1 MSEIERIEEALRLL
15 AERIRAARARY
26 PEAEARLERREKL
39 ALELDL
45 SLDPGDEELR
55 TSAERLARSIDEG
68 IQEIVSQASAFA
80 PGRVLN
86 LRTGS
91 AEGPECTPSTSREV
105 FAGYGTTGI
114 PRFVDFAELMLD
126 CRDPRVEQLYD
137 ERLGSQ
143 PVALILDEDALTGE
157 LLAAFRDETRGY
169 RVHGQV
175 CIGFYRVRDPAG
187 RPNALALTFQVI
199 STRRRRGG
207 RRFGLNVLGRGPDGE
222 SLEHL
227 HDRLGS
233 LPWRGAA
240 RWAGTVLASIE
251 KSVSRKTSAA
261 QLARRIEGLLSG
273 LARRLERGE
282 RSRGRRTAHAEERH
296 HGGER
301 PTRMA
306 VLDLERAGANDLL
319 FDTRRQTIVVLG
331 ERGRA
336 HVFSAEGKLV
346 TSVRYP
352 PATIDRRRKSGLWR
366 SASPEEIEALRQVLP
381 RNGTGENGSLRT

>member
-1 MSEIERIEEALRLL
+1 MSDRELIEEALRLL
-15 AERIRAARARY
+15 AERIRSARVRY

-39 ALELDL
+39 ALELDI
-45 SLDPGDEELR
+45 SLDPGDDELR
-55 TSAERLARSIDEG
+55 EIAGRLAGSIDDG
-68 IQEIVSQASAFA
+68 VQEIVSQASAFT

-86 LRTGS
+86 LRSGRTD
-91 AEGPECTPSTSREV
+91 GPECAPSTSREV

-114 PRFVDFAELMLD
+114 PRFVDFAELLLD

-137 ERLGSQ
+137 ERLGAH
-143 PVALILDEDALTGE
+143 PVGLILDEDTLTGE
-157 LLAAFRDETRGY
+157 LLPAFRDTARGY

-175 CIGFYRVRDPAG
+175 CIGFYRVPDPAG

-227 HDRLGS
+227 HDRLRS
-233 LPWRGAA
+233 LPWRSAA

-251 KSVSRKTSAA
+251 KSATRKTGKA

-282 RSRGRRTAHAEERH
+282 RSRVRRTAHADERH
-296 HGGER
+296 HEGDR

-306 VLDLERAGANDLL
+306 LLDLERADENDMLY
-319 FDTRRQTIVVLG
+319 DTRRRTIVVLG

-352 PATIDRRRKSGLWR
+352 PATVERRRKSGLWR
-366 SASPEEIEALRQVLP
+366 DARPEEIQALREALP
-381 RNGTGENGSLRT
+381 